1 MSSVHITARLSSRC
15 YHSNEYVRGRIE
27 FNHQQA
33 NKADHPIGTNVSLSL
48 TIQSKLTFPYGLSS
62 TLEKNAS
69 EVSVDKH
76 SSCIFESESQQHH
89 VNVSHKKTSTLSFA
103 IALPEACCPSFRFK
117 VARVVYMLVGEVD
130 TTPTKTSIY
139 LPFEVYGSMTYTFTM
154 FPAIDMESESPKLFI
169 DSENESSVGVRKG
182 TEMPFEV
189 GSLNPRRDSVERVC
203 VYVIKK
209 EAEVVV
215 ECSISKPFY
224 HLGES
229 ILCLLN
235 FTRSEIKCKRL
246 VAILLRQEKS
256 DSVVDSK
263 VIASF
268 AEETASTLQTS
279 FHFPIPKQAIPTLQ
293 TNYISIQWLIQ
304 FNFLIDQPTESCQT
318 LQWQIPI
325 IIKFPEP
332 SIQTMLPH
340 SNIPKRYFT
349 GSQRELVVEPT
360 KFTVSLA

>member
-235 FTRSEIKCKRL
+235 FTRSEITC
-246 VAILLRQEKS
+246 
-256 DSVVDSK
+256 
-263 VIASF
+263 F